1 MATEIFVN
9 PNPFNHIIN
18 IEINCADRDD
28 CIILLADLQNS
39 KIVRILGA
47 GLSKGVNKIAIEDLH
62 SLETGNYHLDIKNTD
77 GESLYATKL
86 FKE

>member
-9 PNPFNHIIN
+9 PNPFTRSIN
-18 IEINCADRDD
+18 IEINCPDRDD

-62 SLETGNYHLDIKNTD
+62 SLETGNYQLDIKNTD
-77 GESLYATKL
+77 GERLYAAKL
-86 FKE
+86 SKE